1 VASTGTER
9 RLAAVLIADVVG
21 YARLMAEDEDATVR
35 TVTAYREEVE
45 LLIRQNRGRLVDFT
59 GDNFLA
65 EFPSGLYA
73 VRCAVEIQGVLR
85 ALNGQLAA
93 NRRVEFRMGIH
104 LADVRVE
111 GERRFGTG
119 VNVAA
124 RLEALAEPG
133 GLCISAPVLEH
144 VRGNLDLEF
153 DDLGTK
159 SVKNLPDPVRV
170 YRVKLEK
177 ETAPPET
184 SPRSSRRVALTVG
197 VVVLLGAVA
206 VAGWRILAP
215 TPDETTELAEE
226 FTVPGFGGA
235 PAIAVM
241 PFDNLSGDPEQ
252 EYFAD
257 GIAEELITR
266 LSSLGSFPV
275 IARNST
281 FTYKG
286 QAVDVKQV
294 SRELGARY
302 IVEGSVRKAGGR
314 VRISAQL
321 IDATSGHHVWAQ
333 TYDRELRDIF
343 ALQDQITEAIRS
355 SIELPLFRAE
365 LARATSRQPENLN
378 AWEAAM
384 RASWHFNRFTKED
397 NAIARDLWQR
407 AIELD
412 PQWIWPYQAVTVT
425 HFFDVLNQW
434 TESSTE
440 SVTEALRTAHSAM
453 DLDDQDHWAQLALG
467 LAYSLAGEGEKA
479 IAAFE
484 LAVRLRPDSTTALGF
499 LGGFLA
505 WSRPDDAITHLER
518 VMELSPREP
527 YMNLHLAGIGQ
538 AHFTAKRYEKAVVFA
553 RKSIQLG
560 PDDAGTHRL
569 LAASLAQVGRIS
581 EAETALQEASR
592 RQTEFN
598 AAEATRFV
606 AGVAPDPEV
615 LDRWLGALR
624 KAGLPE

>member
-302 IVEGSVRKAGGR
+302 IVEGSVRKAEGR
-314 VRISAQL
+314 IRISAQL

-343 ALQDQITEAIRS
+343 ALQDEITEAIVG
-355 SIELPLFRAE
+355 SINPAVTWAE
-365 LARATSRQPENLN
+365 IARAARKEPRNLD
-378 AWEAAM
+378 AYDLAM
-384 RASWHFNRFTKED
+384 RGFWHFSKFTREENVK
-397 NAIARDLWQR
+397 ARSLFKQ

-412 PQWIWPYQAVTVT
+412 P
-425 HFFDVLNQW
+425 
-434 TESSTE
+434 ESSRAF
-440 SVTEALRTAHSAM
+440 VG
-453 DLDDQDHWAQLALG
+453 LALTHNNDAAFQWSDTPAESDSELMRAAQRSVALDANNTMAQFALFLAYFRARQPDEMTAAAERAVELDPSNAIAHAWLGMFLSGQGSLEEG
-467 LAYSLAGEGEKA
+467 LADAEKA
-479 IAAFE
+479 I
-484 LAVRLRPDSTTALGF
+484 R
-499 LGGFLA
+499 
-505 WSRPDDAITHLER
+505 
-518 VMELSPREP
+518 LSPRDP
-527 YMNLHLAGIGQ
+527 FLWFYFSTLAMVHLHAR
-538 AHFTAKRYEKAVVFA
+538 RYEDAVEWA
-553 RKSIQLG
+553 RRSIRAN
-560 PDDAGTHRL
+560 PRFPFSHAR
-569 LAASLAQVGRIS
+569 LAASYGHLGRRN
-581 EAETALQEASR
+581 EARTAVEELLRVQPGFSLTFAREI
-592 RQTEFN
+592 N
-598 AAEATRFV
+598 V
-606 AGVAPDPEV
+606 DAPAYLEHY
-615 LDRWLGALR
+615 LDGLR
-624 KAGLPE
+624 KAGLPEE